1 MAVLAVTAC
10 AAAFTAGCGDSVM
23 DRKEALE
30 SALTDAGL
38 TAEDITITRQELE
51 KEDGKTYYEI
61 AFTSGGYGYYYEIDA
76 SSGDVTGVSIN
87 AISAGNGSEPAGGQS
102 GESGSGNEP
111 VGEQSGESGSEAQPA
126 GGQSGESGSGNEPA
140 SGQSGESG
148 SGAQPA
154 GEQSGESGSGNEPA
168 GEQSREPGG
177 QPGQVDS
184 MDSAKAIVLADA
196 GLAEG
201 EVTFT
206 KEKLDWDDGVA
217 VYDLEFYTAD
227 KEYEYEVN
235 AATGTIM
242 DRSEEVFRNPGNQ
255 AAGADSLIGED
266 KAKETAAAH
275 AGFSTEEVFFTKV
288 KLEEEHGRMEYEI
301 EFYKD
306 RVEYECTI
314 DAVAGTV
321 LEYDSEQDD

>member
-126 GGQSGESGSGNEPA
+126 GG
-140 SGQSGESG
+140 
-148 SGAQPA
+148 
-154 GEQSGESGSGNEPA
+154 QSGESGSGNEPA

>member
-1 MAVLAVTAC
+1 MKKRRYHRSYGWWNRMAVLVVTAC
-10 AAAFTAGCGDSVM
+10 ATALAAGCGDSVL
-23 DRKEALE
+23 DRREALE

-38 TAEDITITRQELE
+38 TAEEITITRQELE
-51 KEDGKTYYEI
+51 KEDGRTYYEI
-61 AFTSGGYGYYYEIDA
+61 AFTSGGYGYHYEIDA

-87 AISAGNGSEPAGGQS
+87 ALSAGNGNELAGGQS
-102 GESGSGNEP
+102 GESGSGNE
-111 VGEQSGESGSEAQPA
+111 S
-126 GGQSGESGSGNEPA
+126 
-140 SGQSGESG
+140 
-148 SGAQPA
+148 A
-154 GEQSGESGSGNEPA
+154 GEQSGESGNGNPSE
-168 GEQSREPGG
+168 SG
-177 QPGQVDS
+177 QPGEVDS

-196 GLAEG
+196 GLTEG

-217 VYDLEFYTAD
+217 VYDIEFYTAD

-242 DRSEEVFRNPGNQ
+242 DRSEEVFRNQGSQ
-255 AAGADSLIGED
+255 ATGADSLIGED

-275 AGFSTEEVFFTKV
+275 AGFTTEEVFFTKI

-321 LEYDSEQDD
+321 LEYDSEKDD